1 MNISKVLLS
10 IIFSLLLCSCAVM
23 PEFTEKFDKKCQKV
37 QKKVELTIEQTAMF
51 DDLECSNKGDCK
63 AMFLGNIIGS
73 VIVFPVSAIISA
85 SIAVVGNTI
94 YWVEEYGQ
102 CSS

>member
-1 MNISKVLLS
+1 
-10 IIFSLLLCSCAVM
+10 
-23 PEFTEKFDKKCQKV
+23 
-37 QKKVELTIEQTAMF
+37 MF
-51 DDLECSNKGDCK
+51 NDLEYSNKGDCK

-94 YWVEEYGQ
+94 YWVDEYQQ